1 MDGPASSAGP
11 NGAATCYHGARYASG
26 EVRVI
31 AHDAASGWRA
41 PLVHIVTHAP
51 ISGFSWGR
59 PSAGAADLARSL
71 LVDALGPHALCPAC
85 SGRCRVVWLGP
96 AADEDPEPYDPD
108 RHAEVDEDRITP
120 CLCLDGLR
128 VLPYHALKLAFV
140 ALLPD
145 HWKVGRDELLHW
157 LLGQYEVGSVP
168 QWLLAACGVDDL
180 ALPEPS

>member
-1 MDGPASSAGP
+1 MAPTASSTSP
-11 NGAATCYHGARYASG
+11 NGAATCYHGARLADG
-26 EVRVI
+26 ERRVI

-51 ISGFSWGR
+51 ISGFSWG
-59 PSAGAADLARSL
+59 SAGAGAADLARSL
-71 LVDALGPHALCPAC
+71 LVDALGSHALCPAC
-85 SGRCRVVWLGP
+85 AGRQFVVWRGP
-96 AADEDPEPYDPD
+96 DIDEDPEPYDPAL
-108 RHAEVDEDRITP
+108 HAEVDDERVTA
-120 CLCLDGLR
+120 CLCRDGFR
-128 VLPYHALKLAFV
+128 DLPYHGLKVAFV
-140 ALLPD
+140 ARLPD